1 MARHGMKGRWYRSSG
16 FSLVELIVVM
26 AIIGIMAALIVA
38 VVTNA
43 TQDTRMVLARQQT
56 AVIQEA
62 LNAWISGYTLTN
74 SLSGARTAYSG
85 QANARAKLDNLLQP
99 YLDPSTYG
107 HFTNFTAAG
116 AGTLSTEALGMN
128 GKALSF
134 SAWAS
139 ATDRPV
145 VTIVE
150 AP

>member
-1 MARHGMKGRWYRSSG
+1 MNGRSSHAHG
-16 FSLVELIVVM
+16 FSLVELIIVI

-62 LNAWISGYTLTN
+62 LNAWISRYTLTN
-74 SLSGARTAYSG
+74 SLAGARGAYTAQG
-85 QANARAKLDNLLQP
+85 NARAKLDNLLQD

-107 HFTNFTAAG
+107 HFTNFTADG
-116 AGTLSTEALGMN
+116 AGVLSTEALGMN

-134 SAWAS
+134 SAWSNVA
-139 ATDRPV
+139 DRPV
-145 VTIVE
+145 VTIVN

>member
-1 MARHGMKGRWYRSSG
+1 MSEGSRFRWG
-16 FSLVELIVVM
+16 FSLIELIVVM

-74 SLSGARTAYSG
+74 SLAGARNRYTE
-85 QANARAKLDNLLQP
+85 QASARAKLDYLLQD
-99 YLDPSTYG
+99 YLDPSTYA
-107 HFTNFTAAG
+107 HFTNFTADG
-116 AGTLSTEALGMN
+116 AGLLSTEALGMN
-128 GKALSF
+128 GKALVF
-134 SAWAS
+134 SVWSNAA
-139 ATDRPV
+139 DRPFV
-145 VTIVE
+145 SMTN